1 MTEIYFDSSA
11 TTKPCKAAVN
21 AALQVIEENY
31 GNPSARHKNGLMANR
46 LLRESRETV
55 AKALGVIPETVVFTS
70 GGTMADNLAF
80 FGAPNMRNGK
90 RIITTRVEHHAVLHP
105 AAELERRG
113 FEVIYL
119 DVDKNGQIDLNEF
132 ESAVNEETSFISIM
146 HVNNETGAIFPIKE
160 LCAMAKRKNPKV
172 IFHTDAVQSF
182 GKCELLPAKW
192 GIDLVSVSA
201 HKIHGLKGAGALY
214 VRKGINLKPLIF
226 GGGQERDIVP
236 GTENMPSI
244 AAFAAACEELE
255 KMKNNNITALSQKLK
270 DGILKIPKT
279 ELNSPQNGL
288 PNIINISFGKIPA
301 EVMQSALSGEGI
313 YVSSGSAC
321 TSSKAGKSHVLKA
334 MGIAHPESA
343 IRFSLSYMNTEDEV
357 NEALEKIEKT
367 AFMLG
372 RTVGQ

>member
-1 MTEIYFDSSA
+1 MTEIYFDNSA
-11 TTKPCKAAVN
+11 TTKPCKAAKD

-31 GNPSARHKNGLMANR
+31 GNPSARHKNGLLANK
-46 LLRESRETV
+46 LLKESRETV
-55 AKALGVIPETVVFTS
+55 AKALGVAPETLIFTQ

-90 RIITTRVEHHAVLHP
+90 RVITTSVEHHAVLHP

-119 DVDKNGQIDLNEF
+119 DVNKNGQIDLNEF
-132 ESAVNEETSFISIM
+132 ENAVNEDTSFISIM

-160 LCAMAKRKNPKV
+160 LCSIAKRKNPKV

-214 VRKGINLKPLIF
+214 VRKGVNLKPLIF
-226 GGGQERDIVP
+226 GGGQERDIAP

-244 AAFAAACEELE
+244 AAFAAACAELE
-255 KMKNNNITALSQKLK
+255 KNKNNNINSLSQKLK
-270 DGILKIPKT
+270 EGILKIPKT
-279 ELNSPQNGL
+279 ELNSPEDGL
-288 PNIINISFGKIPA
+288 SNIINISFGKIPA
-301 EVMQSALSGEGI
+301 EVMQSALSAEGL

-321 TSSKAGKSHVLKA
+321 TSSKAGKSHVLKN
-334 MGIAHPESA
+334 MGVRHPESA
-343 IRFSLSYMNTEDEV
+343 IRFSLSYMNTEEEV
-357 NEALEKIEKT
+357 EKALQIIEKT
-367 AFMLG
+367 ALMLG